1 MKIKLRIDKD
11 RWEMTPYEGYITM
24 PIIIGRTM
32 IFGAYNVEFEMTA
45 NIWKQLP
52 EEYKRKIYRYNWKKM
67 IKSMLI
73 TVTDITAYSFCFGN
87 NIKLKNSIMMKE
99 IYKNFDENKRI
110 EILTLGCD
118 FPRSSMSVYFQ
129 YLGEVY
135 AEVDLDELVAISDE
149 ENSYQHSIIPQIMAA
164 SNYRKRRENKTV
176 KLEQIYNEQLT
187 VKNIVNKNID
197 ELSKEDVQ
205 KILDNFLLI
214 DNLKYLLE
222 VIKKSK
228 NFEIVIS
235 DKLKD
240 GLEHW
245 LRDIQIKIKRE
256 EDEKIYQEIKEILK
270 EQL

>member
-1 MKIKLRIDKD
+1 MKIKLKTQSLDD
-11 RWEMTPYEGYITM
+11 WELNLFESYSTL

-32 IFGAYNVEFEMTA
+32 IFGAYNVDFEMTD
-45 NIWKQLP
+45 NIWHQLP
-52 EEYKRKIYRYNWKKM
+52 EEYKKKIYKYNLKKL

-73 TVTDITAYSFCFGN
+73 TVTDITAYSFCFGCN
-87 NIKLKNSIMMKE
+87 VKLKKSLIMEE
-99 IYKNFDENKRI
+99 IYEDFDENKKI
-110 EILTLGCD
+110 EFLTPGCD
-118 FPRSSMSVYFQ
+118 FPDSSMSVYFQ
-129 YLGEVY
+129 HLGEVY
-135 AEVDLDELVAISDE
+135 AEVELDELVDISDE
-149 ENSYQHSIIPQIMAA
+149 ENSIIPQIMAA
-164 SNYRKRRENKTV
+164 SNYRKRRENKRG
-176 KLEQIYNEQLT
+176 KLEQIYNEQLI
-187 VKNIVNKNID
+187 VKSLVDKNID

-205 KILDNFLLI
+205 KLLDNFLLI

-235 DKLKD
+235 NKLKD

>member
-1 MKIKLRIDKD
+1 MKIKLKVEPN
-11 RWEMTPYEGYITM
+11 WEIWIYESYSTV
-24 PIIIGRTM
+24 PIIINGTM
-32 IFGAYNVEFEMTA
+32 IFGAYNVDFEMTA

-73 TVTDITAYSFCFGN
+73 TVTDITAYSFCFGS
-87 NIKLKNSIMMKE
+87 NIKLKSSITMKE

-110 EILTLGCD
+110 EILTPGCD
-118 FPRSSMSVYFQ
+118 FPKSSMSVYFQ

-149 ENSYQHSIIPQIMAA
+149 ENSYQYSIMPKLMEA
-164 SNYRKRRENKTV
+164 SNYRKRRENKTG

-187 VKNIVNKNID
+187 IKNIVNKNID
-197 ELSKEDVQ
+197 ELSKEETQ
-205 KILDNFLLI
+205 KVLDNFLLI

-222 VIKKSK
+222 VVKKSK
-228 NFEIVIS
+228 EYEIVIS
-235 DKLKD
+235 DKLKN
-240 GLEHW
+240 EIKHW
-245 LRDIQIKIKRE
+245 LRDIQIKIKIE
-256 EDEKIYQEIKEILK
+256 EDEKICQEIKEFLK

>member
-1 MKIKLRIDKD
+1 MKIKLKVEPN
-11 RWEMTPYEGYITM
+11 WEIWIYESYSTV
-24 PIIIGRTM
+24 PIITNGTM

-73 TVTDITAYSFCFGN
+73 TVTDITAYSFCFGS
-87 NIKLKNSIMMKE
+87 NIKLKSSITME
-99 IYKNFDENKRI
+99 EFYKNFDENKRI
-110 EILTLGCD
+110 EILTPGCD

-149 ENSYQHSIIPQIMAA
+149 ENSYQYSIMPKLMEA
-164 SNYRKRRENKTV
+164 SNYRKERENNTG
-176 KLEQIYNEQLT
+176 KLEQIYNEQLII
-187 VKNIVNKNID
+187 KNLINKNID
-197 ELSKEDVQ
+197 ELSKEETQ
-205 KILDNFLLI
+205 KVLENFLLI
-214 DNLKYLLE
+214 DDLKYLVK

-228 NFEIVIS
+228 EFEIIIS

-240 GLEHW
+240 EIKHY
-245 LRDIQIKIKRE
+245 LRDIQIKIKTE
-256 EDEKIYQEIKEILK
+256 EEEKMYQEIKEFLK